1 MHAGTGLEWIVS
13 FHTHLRKLL
22 PTYIISHSP
31 YASYFKSE
39 DYSSKSYTEI
49 NHKIN
54 NTVNFYNIQYF
65 NLGTS
70 KFNTYEELFL
80 KSSGNYQ
87 KIAVTEL
94 VDRGVDLNKI
104 VVTKPAIPSDTL
116 GSGWM
121 DLNLLGTCLS
131 QAYNE
136 NKWFGGVAIWQ
147 YSSDIRGKGMTS
159 AATKLKDLCTTN
171 KDCK

>member
-1 MHAGTGLEWIVS
+1 
-13 FHTHLRKLL
+13 
-22 PTYIISHSP
+22 
-31 YASYFKSE
+31 
-39 DYSSKSYTEI
+39 
-49 NHKIN
+49 
-54 NTVNFYNIQYF
+54 
-65 NLGTS
+65 LGTY
-70 KFNTYEELFL
+70 KFNTYEEIFL
-80 KSSGNYQ
+80 SSAGNYK

-94 VDRGVDLNKI
+94 VERGVDLNKI

-121 DLNLLGTCLS
+121 DLAILGTFLS

-136 NKWFGGVAIWQ
+136 KKWYAGVSVWQ
-147 YSSDIRGKGMTS
+147 YASDVRGKGMIS